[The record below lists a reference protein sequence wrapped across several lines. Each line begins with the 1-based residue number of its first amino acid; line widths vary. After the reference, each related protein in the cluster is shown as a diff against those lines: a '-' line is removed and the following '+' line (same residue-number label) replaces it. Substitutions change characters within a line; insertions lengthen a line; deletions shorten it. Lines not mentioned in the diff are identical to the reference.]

1 MRILKEI
8 EWKEPAVVNN
18 EPQFSDNGL
27 DARSIHPGKFG
38 SQYPRML
45 FRKNGEWMIVYTVY
59 RNNGYLADPYGGNT
73 LVVAVSEDQG
83 MHWKEIAELS
93 DPGRDLDNGQL
104 VELPDGTILLA
115 CRSVI
120 WQQSYLL
127 PVYRSFDNGF
137 TWIRISVIDQNTGD
151 VTGSLGNPDR
161 GVYEPHMLLL
171 SDDSVAVMYAS
182 EKYACSAP
190 EYSQV
195 ISEKISADGGYTWSE
210 ERIVVCDS
218 LKLKARPGM
227 PVWDRC
233 SDGSYILCY
242 EIIATEGGDVFFKR
256 SADGMEWEDGIGQRI
271 PKQKGGAFVLPLDG
285 DILLVTSNTHHVTFS
300 NDAGT
305 SWRVNPSSPWETLW
319 EEAVDNGAVCTV
331 ENGNVWPAM
340 YRINDRQILF
350 VTSVGR
356 AVNGGNNIQF
366 RIGELRY
373 EQE

>member
-1 MRILKEI
+1 MRSLSKIC
-8 EWKEPAVVNN
+8 WKNPVIINN
-18 EPQFSDNGL
+18 EAVFPDSGL
-27 DARSIHPGKFG
+27 DARSIHPGQFG

-45 FRKNGEWMIVYTVY
+45 FRENGVWMIVYTVY
-59 RNNGYLADPYGGNT
+59 RNHGYLADPHGGNT
-73 LVVAVSEDQG
+73 LVIAISEDYG
-83 MHWKEIAELS
+83 NHWTEIAELS

-104 VELPDGTILLA
+104 LELSDGSILLA

-120 WQQSYLL
+120 WQQSYIL
-127 PVYRSFDNGF
+127 PVYRSTDGGA
-137 TWIRISVIDQNTGD
+137 TWERISIIDENNGELA
-151 VTGSLGNPDR
+151 GSLGNPDR

-171 SDDSVAVMYAS
+171 DDGSVAVMYAS
-182 EKYACSAP
+182 EKYACSTP

-195 ISEKISADGGYTWSE
+195 ISEKISYDGGYTWGE
-210 ERIVVCDS
+210 EAIVVRD
-218 LKLKARPGM
+218 LKKPRARPGM

-256 SADGMEWEDGIGQRI
+256 STDGVVWGDGLGQRV
-271 PKQKGGAFVLPLDG
+271 PMQKGGAFVLPLDE

-300 NDAGT
+300 SDGGRT
-305 SWRVNPSSPWETLW
+305 WKVNPDSPWETLW
-319 EEAVDNGAVCTV
+319 AEAVDNGAVCTI

-340 YRINDRQILF
+340 YRLNDREILF

-356 AVNGGNNIQF
+356 PSDGGNNIQF

>member
-1 MRILKEI
+1 MRKLKEVLWQKPVI
-8 EWKEPAVVNN
+8 INN
-18 EPQFSDNGL
+18 EDLRSDSGL
-27 DARSIHPGKFG
+27 DARSIHPGRFG

-45 FRKNGEWMIVYTVY
+45 FRKNGQWMIVYTVY
-59 RNNGYLADPYGGNT
+59 RNHGYIADPQGGNT
-73 LVVAVSEDQG
+73 LVIAISNDHG
-83 MHWKEIAELS
+83 THWTEIAQLH

-104 VELPDGTILLA
+104 LELADGSILLA

-120 WQQSYLL
+120 WQQSYVL
-127 PVYRSFDNGF
+127 PVYRSVDGGLS
-137 TWIRISVIDQNTGD
+137 WEQISIIDENSGETA
-151 VTGSLGNPDR
+151 GSLGNPDR

-171 SDDSVAVMYAS
+171 NDGSVAVMYAS
-182 EKYACSAP
+182 EKYACSIP

-195 ISEKISADGGYTWSE
+195 ISEKISCDGGYTWGE
-210 ERIVVCDS
+210 ESIVVQDLEKS
-218 LKLKARPGM
+218 KARPGM

-233 SDGSYILCY
+233 NDGSYVLCY

-256 SADGMEWEDGIGQRI
+256 STDGIVWDNTIGQRV
-271 PKQKGGAFVLPLDG
+271 PMQKGGAFVLPLDE

-300 NDAGT
+300 SDGGQ
-305 SWRVNPSSPWETLW
+305 SWNVNPDSPWETLW
-319 EEAVDNGAVCTV
+319 DEAVDNGAVCTI

-340 YRINDRQILF
+340 YRLNDREILF

-356 AVNGGNNIQF
+356 PDDGGNNIQF